1 MTYGALPYGSV
12 PFGGIASFLTIET
25 LPDRKIKL
33 YYKNILEGST
43 VTVTTENTSYPKY
56 RLYDRDIGLLFKGNS
71 TPSQFQ
77 INIDQGV
84 YAINPG
90 VDKIIIPSG
99 HNFSGKT
106 VRLYHSLDGVT
117 YEQLLAWV
125 MPSDRYEKDLPYTE
139 KRYWRFG
146 IDNPSSAPEL
156 SELWLGKGYAFQI
169 NPIIG
174 ADERWRRNVFSEEL
188 ESGVDTEV
196 KRGERKRVRIFDLR
210 DVRQD
215 QKIDFEAWDA
225 LCEGIKPFWVQ
236 DHNGAM
242 IYMKMINDLEFRYDG
257 EDPDP
262 YYSNHLELREV
273 LGVTT

>member
-1 MTYGALPYGSV
+1 MYGSSPYGSLPLGGFF
-12 PFGGIASFLTIET
+12 PFDAPTPSDKRI
-25 LPDRKIKL
+25 KIF
-33 YYKNILEGST
+33 YKNILENGA

-117 YEQLLAWV
+117 YEQILAWV

-146 IDNPSSAPEL
+146 IDSPSSAPEF
-156 SELWLGKGYAFQI
+156 SELWLGKSYEFERGPSYGYDRGMKDNI
-169 NPIIG
+169 NRI
-174 ADERWRRNVFSEEL
+174 
-188 ESGVDTEV
+188 ESKSGQSQKTIW
-196 KRGERKRVRIFDLR
+196 GLERKRR
-210 DVRQD
+210 
-215 QKIDFEAWDA
+215 
-225 LCEGIKPFWVQ
+225 
-236 DHNGAM
+236 
-242 IYMKMINDLEFRYDG
+242 RYDLTKISNEQRIELEIFRTFIYGKNFYIEDVEG
-257 EDPDP
+257 ELFFVELPEGLGDFR
-262 YYSNHLELREV
+262 SEQINRWGLTLNVLEILA
-273 LGVTT
+273 